1 MTFNHAFTIGFAVPG
16 SKYENWED
24 CLQHER
30 SIVLLALLDRLLEIR
45 ENRQEFMEA
54 IDGFD
59 TYEETK

>member
-24 CLQHER
+24 CLKHER
-30 SIVLLALLDRLLEIR
+30 ATVILALLDRLLEVQA
-45 ENRQEFMEA
+45 NQQEFLEA

-59 TYEETK
+59 TFEE